1 MTSSTPGPD
10 QNLKVKMGVNPSR
23 RRVRVIGRIR
33 GFTSQES
40 ESFSHDSPKPWIT
53 VSKPEHHGASSETT
67 LTLSFLDQFNNSRK
81 EASYKLDH
89 CYEQDEDTGTL
100 FAREIEP
107 LTSDVL
113 SGGHASIIAYGA
125 RGSGK
130 TYTIQGAENK
140 PGIAVMTMTELLS
153 KAEETG
159 KSLSISIFE
168 VQQEHAYDL
177 LDPKHSEVQVLE
189 DCRGKINL
197 KGLSKVPVKSILEF
211 QNIYFSMSNIS
222 KSAHKIPHE
231 HTRRSHKCLIIHVLA
246 MNDNSTTKLAGKM
259 NFVDL
264 AGYEDSRRIS
274 RDGSAL
280 LDRTNKSLHTLL
292 NVVYALNANEMH
304 VPYRESKLTHIFKE
318 SLRGTSHV
326 VLLTC
331 LNPHVCQDTLRTL
344 SLVSRSCQSTNH
356 VLTESVNNA
365 KSSARLKMLS
375 SQNSMKPFCTPSAR
389 KPAVSSLH
397 LSAKGTSC
405 VSKGRKLFEEGKNI
419 TSNQVLIF
427 ETRLPQDDCS
437 DKKLEFVPETAAAV
451 SPSMLKKASQD
462 ESTLDNP
469 LALVPEGVVSQEK
482 SIPESVAVSPSKLK
496 KALQVESILDNPS
509 AFVPDGLV
517 SQEKSNPEFSLDPEL
532 KENDISAHKRSNNLE
547 LIPAVV
553 CEKSPPQDG
562 SVIRKETLNEHGSP
576 PLSERLRQ
584 LSNSLKSFCSSTPL
598 HVKMLDNGDAQHNVI
613 EPKTPIFEYGARVT
627 ERSEITKYS
636 SPWEMLSKRSSGM
649 KDSLVQEYLRFLN
662 SASKEELKG
671 LRGIGEKRATYIL
684 QLREESPEPFKS
696 LDDLQD
702 IGLSAKQVK
711 GMVKKMAGDLFS

>member
-23 RRVRVIGRIR
+23 RPVRVIGRIR
-33 GFTSQES
+33 GFTCQES

-67 LTLSFLDQFNNSRK
+67 LTLSFLDQFNNSQK
-81 EASYKLDH
+81 EASYKLDY

-113 SGGHASIIAYGA
+113 NGGHASIIAYGA

-159 KSLSISIFE
+159 KSVSISIFE

-246 MNDNSTTKLAGKM
+246 MNDNSTPKLVGKM

-318 SLRGTSHV
+318 SLRGTGHV

-344 SLVSRSCQSTNH
+344 SLASRSCQSTNH
-356 VLTESVNNA
+356 VLTESLNNA
-365 KSSARLKMLS
+365 KSSARFKMLS

-389 KPAVSSLH
+389 QPAVSSLH

-419 TSNQVLIF
+419 TSNQ
-427 ETRLPQDDCS
+427 TRLPQDDCS
-437 DKKLEFVPETAAAV
+437 DKKLEFVPEIAAAV
-451 SPSMLKKASQD
+451 SPSMLKK
-462 ESTLDNP
+462 
-469 LALVPEGVVSQEK
+469 VSQEK

-517 SQEKSNPEFSLDPEL
+517 FQEKSNPEFSLDPEL
-532 KENDISAHKRSNNLE
+532 KENDISAHKRSKNLE

-553 CEKSPPQDG
+553 CEKSPLQDG

-636 SPWEMLSKRSSGM
+636 SPWELLSKRSSGM

-711 GMVKKMAGDLFS
+711 GMMKKMAGDLFS